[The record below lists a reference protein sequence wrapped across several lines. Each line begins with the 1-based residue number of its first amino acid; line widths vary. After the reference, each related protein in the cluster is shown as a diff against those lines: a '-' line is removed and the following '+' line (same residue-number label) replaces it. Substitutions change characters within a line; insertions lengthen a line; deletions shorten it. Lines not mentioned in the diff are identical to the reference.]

1 MIEREEQ
8 EYALADKISV
18 PSMYAAQTFVDRG
31 LTADKI
37 IVNGMGF
44 DLGMFKASSP
54 RSLGSKPRIVFAGVV
69 GISKVVKWLL
79 EAFKRLSSKSE
90 LHLIGPVSPD
100 FEKMLRKEIGTNVF
114 VRGALPGHELSSEYG
129 RGDIFACRFW
139 KKATVWLF
147 RKPWRV
153 GCRLFQRTWLVQRTY
168 FSMPTMD

>member
-8 EYALADKISV
+8 EYALADKIFV
-18 PSMYAAQTFVDRG
+18 PSKYAGQTFVDRG

-37 IVNGMGF
+37 IVNGMGV
-44 DLGMFKASSP
+44 DLGMFKAPSP

-79 EAFKRLSSKSE
+79 DAFKRLSSKAE

-129 RGDIFACRFW
+129 RGDIFACRLW